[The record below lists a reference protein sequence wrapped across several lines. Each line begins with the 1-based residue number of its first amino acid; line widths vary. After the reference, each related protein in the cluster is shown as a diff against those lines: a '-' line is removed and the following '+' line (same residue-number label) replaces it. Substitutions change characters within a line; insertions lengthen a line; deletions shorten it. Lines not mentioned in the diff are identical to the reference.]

1 MTFTLKSRLYQPW
14 LHKNKT
20 KHTTPFYA
28 CDFLLQ
34 MLHAVK
40 DRHLRSDVLKYTL
53 SYIHTHNTHNT
64 KHTHTTHTT
73 QNTHT
78 HTPHTTHTKTYTQH
92 THTQHTQHTHTH
104 ITHSKQH
111 PPQIMQFL
119 SLTYDRVSG
128 CYCVGW
134 THTTHNTH
142 TIVKL
147 IAKVDKSHN
156 DKNKSEHTRGFAY
169 THSVISHIHHGFTGS
184 GLHVCDCYVH
194 KHTFSDFKH
203 IFGSVARK
211 HF

>member
-78 HTPHTTHTKTYTQH
+78 HTPHTTHTSY
-92 THTQHTQHTHTH
+92 TQHTQHNTHNTTHTIH
-104 ITHSKQH
+104 IVKT
-111 PPQIMQFL
+111 PPQIWSFCH
-119 SLTYDRVSG
+119 SSYERVSG

-134 THTTHNTH
+134 KGVCFLL
-142 TIVKL
+142 IVKL
-147 IAKVDKSHN
+147 IPKLKVRN
-156 DKNKSEHTRGFAY
+156 DSKISLKY
-169 THSVISHIHHGFTGS
+169 TWFPYNLGS
-184 GLHVCDCYVH
+184 Y
-194 KHTFSDFKH
+194 HTF
-203 IFGSVARK
+203 IRL
-211 HF
+211 